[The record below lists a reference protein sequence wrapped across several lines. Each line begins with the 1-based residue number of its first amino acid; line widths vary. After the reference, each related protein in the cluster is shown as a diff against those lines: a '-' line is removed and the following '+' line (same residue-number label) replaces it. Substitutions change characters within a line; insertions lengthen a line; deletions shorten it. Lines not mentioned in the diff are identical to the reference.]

1 MVVVSWQ
8 RNIRFSYLS
17 PFSSS
22 ISIWISITISV
33 YGKAS
38 PMACEYFLSSSENFL
53 LLTFEQR
60 IYNCKQNRFLLFA
73 KRSTNDFD
81 CIRTP
86 HQTLLLFQGICTP
99 LFFRSAVHRIHSNVR
114 TNQTILLVWT
124 VKLNNIRDNLRKQ
137 NPNKFRLEFT
147 FNH

>member
-1 MVVVSWQ
+1 
-8 RNIRFSYLS
+8 
-17 PFSSS
+17 
-22 ISIWISITISV
+22 
-33 YGKAS
+33 
-38 PMACEYFLSSSENFL
+38 MACEYFLSSSSNFL
-53 LLTFEQR
+53 LLAFEQR

-73 KRSTNDFD
+73 KRSANDFD

-86 HQTLLLFQGICTP
+86 HQTLLLFQGNMFAIILPIGCSSHP
-99 LFFRSAVHRIHSNVR
+99 FEHC

-137 NPNKFRLEFT
+137 NPNKFQLEFT